1 MSMPAVTPDVPY
13 RTPTR
18 KRVLWKWSL
27 AITAIVVVF
36 LAWQCGTAILQGRRL
51 ATSAV
56 DRFHQQ
62 LNAGKFEEIYQ
73 EAAEGFRQGSKHEEI
88 VRFLNAVHA
97 KLGNAG
103 TTSAGNINVSATPN
117 GTFVTTQYA
126 TTFEKGDAAET
137 FTWLKT
143 GGGLKLYSYNVQSNA
158 FILN

>member
-1 MSMPAVTPDVPY
+1 MSMPTVTPDIPY

-27 AITAIVVVF
+27 AITAIVAVF
-36 LAWQCGTAILQGRRL
+36 LVWQCGNAVLQGRRL
-51 ATSAV
+51 ATPAV

-73 EAAEGFRQGSKHEEI
+73 EAAQGFREGGKHEDI

-103 TTSAGNINVSATPN
+103 ATSAGNINVNATPN
-117 GTFVTTQYA
+117 GTFVTTEYN
-126 TTFEKGDAAET
+126 TKFEKGDALET
-137 FTWLKT
+137 FTWLKA
-143 GGGLKLYSYNVQSNA
+143 GGALKLHAYNIQSNA